1 MKRCIRVLMLSI
13 LILASIIQIPV
24 MGLAEEKELSVAVV
38 IPINH
43 PSLDEIAS
51 GVVSGLEEAGY
62 VEGENLKLNIQNAQ
76 SDMSMLSTIA
86 DSVIEE
92 DPDLIFAIATP
103 AAQALQQRTQDIPI
117 ILAGVSDPVG
127 AGLVEDLEKPGSN
140 ITGVSDMAPLE
151 QQFDVIEE
159 FLPEIKSIG
168 MVYTNSED
176 NSKFEVEKAKEIAQ
190 ERGIEVEVAS
200 ITTALDMQLIAQ
212 ELAPKV
218 DAVFVPTDNNIA
230 SAFETLVT
238 QTDNYDIPVFPTVD
252 AMVSTGGLASIGISQ
267 KGIGEQA
274 AKMGLKVLEVGS
286 AQEVPVELAEKTM
299 GVYNNETAEYL
310 KIEIPERIQK
320 EFMDVSK
327 EE

>member
-1 MKRCIRVLMLSI
+1 MKRFIQGLMLII
-13 LILASIIQIPV
+13 LVLTSFLPISLTGFAQ
-24 MGLAEEKELSVAVV
+24 EKELSVAIV

-51 GVVSGLEEAGY
+51 GIVAGLEEAGY
-62 VEGENLKLNIQNAQ
+62 VEGENLKLTIQNAQ

-86 DSVIEE
+86 DSVVEE

-127 AGLVEDLEKPGSN
+127 AGLVDHLEKPGGN
-140 ITGVSDMAPLE
+140 ITGVSDVAPLDK
-151 QQFDVIEE
+151 QFDVIEE
-159 FLPEIKSIG
+159 FLPEIKTVG
-168 MVYTNSED
+168 MIYTNSED
-176 NSKFEVEKAKEIAQ
+176 NSKFEVDQAKEIA
-190 ERGIEVEVAS
+190 EARGIQVEVTS

-238 QTDNYDIPVFPTVD
+238 QTDNYQIPIFPTVE
-252 AMVSTGGLASIGISQ
+252 AMVSTGGVASIGISQ

-274 AKMGLKVLEVGS
+274 AQMGLEVLKTGTPETTPI
-286 AQEVPVELAEKTM
+286 QQAEKTK
-299 GVYNNETAEYL
+299 GVYSSETASYL
-310 KIEIPERIQK
+310 DLNIPERIQK
-320 EFMDVSK
+320 EFTDVSK